1 MRTARLIDGTEV
13 RTDSEAWRHETEA
26 RAIAALP
33 SLAQRRAW
41 LDDIERKRGKAAAD
55 RLRTTMRQLW
65 EAR

>member
-41 LDDIERKRGKAAAD
+41 LDDIERKRGKAAAH

-65 EAR
+65 EVR